1 MLFAKKEYNKNYDDL
16 SLRISELSN
25 SKVHYEND
33 KILLKDRLIVF
44 EALKNIILKKS
55 ERKRHN
61 IKIVKHNGFGCG
73 ICKINIHRASYSG
86 HLKCEKHLE
95 NMSQKNVIVPR
106 KNPIKRGVNEDLELS
121 DTKIE
126 NL

>member
-25 SKVHYEND
+25 SNVHYEND
-33 KILLKDRLIVF
+33 KILLKDRIIDF
-44 EALKNIILKKS
+44 EALKKLKKS
-55 ERKRHN
+55 KRTRHN
-61 IKIVKHNGFGCG
+61 IKNVKLNGFGCG
-73 ICKINIHRASYSG
+73 ICKIDIHRASHSG

-95 NMSQKNVIVPR
+95 NKSPKNVIVPR
-106 KNPIKRGVNEDLELS
+106 RNPIKRSVNEDLELS
-121 DTKIE
+121 DTKVE